1 MHEPTTGRSLARRGP
16 DGPDRAEGPHRTA
29 KHGDDPVSTVYIVD
43 DNPEFR
49 ESTRFWLSACG
60 FEVQAWGDPREAVAA
75 LARRDRSER
84 CCLMLDVR
92 MPELSGLDVHDRLA
106 ACGALL
112 PVIYMSGHADVPLA
126 VQAMRKGAV
135 TLLEKPFDDEALEA
149 ALDAAFASIGD
160 VARAAA
166 AAAAQEPVAPSG
178 ERAFDEAADEAAD
191 EAQRRFRSREAS
203 LTPREREVL
212 GHVVQGI
219 YNKNIADRIGL
230 SIKTVELYRARG
242 MAKMKARSVAE
253 LTRMMVS
260 GRA

>member
-1 MHEPTTGRSLARRGP
+1 MT
-16 DGPDRAEGPHRTA
+16 
-29 KHGDDPVSTVYIVD
+29 TVYIVD

-49 ESTRFWLSACG
+49 ESTRFWLAACG
-60 FEVQAWGDPREAVAA
+60 FEVQAWGDPREAVEA
-75 LARRDRSER
+75 LARRDRRER

-92 MPELSGLDVHDRLA
+92 MPELSGLDLHDRLA
-106 ACGALL
+106 ARGALL

-166 AAAAQEPVAPSG
+166 VAAAQDAGRPAGDEEP
-178 ERAFDEAADEAAD
+178 D

>member
-1 MHEPTTGRSLARRGP
+1 MT
-16 DGPDRAEGPHRTA
+16 
-29 KHGDDPVSTVYIVD
+29 TVYIVD

-60 FEVQAWGDPREAVAA
+60 FEVQAWGDPREAVEA

-92 MPELSGLDVHDRLA
+92 MPELSGLDVHDRLN
-106 ACGALL
+106 ACGAML

-135 TLLEKPFDDEALEA
+135 TLLEKPFDDETLEA
-149 ALDAAFASIGD
+149 ALEAAFASIGD

-166 AAAAQEPVAPSG
+166 ERTATARETAP
-178 ERAFDEAADEAAD
+178 RHDDEDSEADEAR
-191 EAQRRFRSREAS
+191 RRFRSREAS

-212 GHVVQGI
+212 GHVVQGT

-260 GRA
+260 QRA